1 MEALHGVGQAH
12 EAGQLTRRG
21 GMQQAVMDFRLFD
34 PSGEI

>member
-1 MEALHGVGQAH
+1 MEALGGVGQVH
-12 EAGQLTRRG
+12 EAGELTRAA